1 MNMFR
6 TSGLRRAVWALAIFA
21 ALACG
26 SASYAADTL
35 NVYTIWSERYATE
48 VFKAFTKDT
57 GIQVRHLR
65 FSSGEVLA
73 RIIGEKSNPQVD
85 VFFGGIAD
93 AFVAGKTEGVFEA
106 YVPKGAEAIPAKYR
120 DPEGYWTG
128 VAMDPICFMFNASFL
143 KKNGLAAP
151 ASWQDL
157 LNPAYKNGLL
167 MADARTSGTAVSRIF
182 SLVKAMGED
191 ESFAYQKKLDGN
203 VQQYTESGAGGAL
216 PISRGQAAGGIF
228 FIVDALEMQQKG
240 YDVAISYPKE
250 GVVYGVEAM
259 GLIRGAKQPEL
270 AKKFLDW
277 AAGPEMQKIYEA
289 QKINLIPTHPEV
301 RLQNPALDMSGVNLL
316 DLDIEW
322 SGANRKRLV
331 ERWVQEILK

>member
-1 MNMFR
+1 MNMFQTR
-6 TSGLRRAVWALAIFA
+6 GLRRAVSALAVFA

-73 RIIGEKSNPQVD
+73 RIIGEKDNPQVD

-93 AFVAGKTEGVFEA
+93 AFVAGKKEGVFEA

-128 VAMDPICFMFNASFL
+128 VAIDPICFMVNASFL

-191 ESFAYQKKLDGN
+191 EAFAYQKKLDGN

-216 PISRGQAAGGIF
+216 PISR
-228 FIVDALEMQQKG
+228 
-240 YDVAISYPKE
+240 
-250 GVVYGVEAM
+250 
-259 GLIRGAKQPEL
+259 
-270 AKKFLDW
+270 
-277 AAGPEMQKIYEA
+277 
-289 QKINLIPTHPEV
+289 
-301 RLQNPALDMSGVNLL
+301 
-316 DLDIEW
+316 
-322 SGANRKRLV
+322 
-331 ERWVQEILK
+331 